1 MKPDRIQNWAPIVC
15 YAAYTRLR
23 KHIQIIWPVVVSF
36 GLLQTASGQVF
47 QNLGFESNP
56 VYVGPDPNGGGS
68 LYSIP
73 NWTVNFNNT
82 PQSGVLINNY
92 ILDYTTAALFV
103 GASSGVIGGNQSVFL
118 AASSFQ
124 APVGGSATE
133 NLLQTG
139 IVPSTAN
146 SIQFKLGTIWGF
158 GGTVDLSQPQNS
170 FYVTLNN
177 QNVPLQVTGNSG
189 SYLIL
194 TGDVSM
200 WAGQTAQLSI
210 GVGVPYNGNSF
221 PEILYSGILDDVSF
235 SPVAVPEPSALSIF
249 GVSALFFLW
258 RLTRSQQVTG
268 AVDAGP
274 SAVAVH
280 PTRRRWLSFR
290 RL

>member
-1 MKPDRIQNWAPIVC
+1 MKTDRIQNWAPIIC
-15 YAAYTRLR
+15 YAAYTRLM
-23 KHIQIIWPVVVSF
+23 KHIQIIWAVVVSF

-56 VYVGPDPNGGGS
+56 VFVGPDPDGGGS

-103 GASSGVIGGNQSVFL
+103 GAASGVIGGNQSVFL

-124 APVGGSATE
+124 APVGGSSTE
-133 NLLQTG
+133 NISQTG

-158 GGTVDLSQPQNS
+158 GGTVDLSQPQNN

-210 GVGVPYNGNSF
+210 GVGVPYNANS
-221 PEILYSGILDDVSF
+221 PQETLYSGILDDVSF
-235 SPVAVPEPSALSIF
+235 SPVVVPEPSAPSIF

-258 RLTRSQQVTG
+258 WLTRSQQ
-268 AVDAGP
+268 DAG
-274 SAVAVH
+274 AN
-280 PTRRRWLSFR
+280 RR
-290 RL
+290 